1 MAARSPSREPVG
13 PRLIRALSRGLLALF
28 YRRVD
33 VIGAERVPPRGPVI
47 LAANHQNALVDPM
60 LLLASIPRTLVPLAK
75 APLFRHPVIGP
86 LIRLAGAIPVTRRQD
101 VGGGPAGNE
110 GMFEAAAATLG
121 RGEAILVFPEG
132 VSQPEPALMPLRTGA
147 ARMLLAAPPG
157 VGAAISLI
165 PVGLLFHEPERF
177 RTGWALVL
185 VGPPV
190 ETADCLH
197 LYRTAPEDAVRQLTE
212 RLAAALRDLIAE
224 VGDRQTL
231 RLVEE
236 AEAIWLAESPERG
249 RDVMARAEWRRR
261 AATAYRYLLPREP
274 ARVGALRG
282 ELERYVQD
290 LEDARLDDAHL
301 SGTFPAR
308 VVLRYAFVQGTALV
322 LGLPVALWGL
332 LSHGLPYGLTAL
344 AVRLG
349 RPEPDVEATY
359 KLTAGVLLYP
369 LAWMAEG
376 WAAWRL
382 GGGAALALFI
392 AALAPSG
399 FFALGWSERLGRVAR
414 DSRAWLHFLGDRDLH
429 RHLAERRR
437 AIMRELGDLFD
448 LVPASVLARA
458 PERGA

>member
-1 MAARSPSREPVG
+1 M
-13 PRLIRALSRGLLALF
+13 
-28 YRRVD
+28 
-33 VIGAERVPPRGPVI
+33 
-47 LAANHQNALVDPM
+47 
-60 LLLASIPRTLVPLAK
+60 
-75 APLFRHPVIGP
+75 
-86 LIRLAGAIPVTRRQD
+86 
-101 VGGGPAGNE
+101 
-110 GMFEAAAATLG
+110 
-121 RGEAILVFPEG
+121 
-132 VSQPEPALMPLRTGA
+132 
-147 ARMLLAAPPG
+147 
-157 VGAAISLI
+157 
-165 PVGLLFHEPERF
+165 
-177 RTGWALVL
+177 
-185 VGPPV
+185 
-190 ETADCLH
+190 
-197 LYRTAPEDAVRQLTE
+197 RQLTE

-249 RDVMARAEWRRR
+249 RDVTARAEWRRR
-261 AATAYRYLLPREP
+261 AAAAYRYLLPREP
-274 ARVGALRG
+274 ARVSALRG

-290 LEDARLDDAHL
+290 LEDARLDEAHL

-414 DSRAWLHFLGDRDLH
+414 DSRAWLYFLGDRDLH

-437 AIMRELGDLFD
+437 AIMRELGELFD
-448 LVPASVLARA
+448 LVPASVLSSA

>member
-1 MAARSPSREPVG
+1 MG
-13 PRLIRALSRGLLALF
+13 PRVVRALARGLLALF

-47 LAANHQNALVDPM
+47 VAANHQNALIDPM
-60 LLLASIPRTLVPLAK
+60 LLLATLPRTLAPLAK
-75 APLFRHPVIGP
+75 APLFRHPVIAP
-86 LIRLAGAIPVTRRQD
+86 FIRLAGAIPVTRRQD
-101 VGGGPAGNE
+101 VGGAPAGNE
-110 GMFEAAAATLG
+110 VMFEAAAATLG
-121 RGEAILVFPEG
+121 RGDAILVFPEG
-132 VSQPEPALMPLRTGA
+132 VSQPEPALMPLRTGT
-147 ARMLLAAPPG
+147 ARMLLAAPPE
-157 VGAAISLI
+157 VAAAITLL

-177 RTGWALVL
+177 RSGWALVL
-185 VGPPV
+185 VGHPV

-197 LYRTAPEDAVRQLTE
+197 LYRTAPEDAVRRLTE

-236 AEAIWLAESPERG
+236 AEAIWLAESPERA
-249 RDVMARAEWRRR
+249 RDVTARAEWRRR
-261 AATAYRYLLPREP
+261 AAAAYRYLLPREP
-274 ARVGALRG
+274 ARVRALRG
-282 ELERYVQD
+282 ELERYVKD
-290 LEDARLDDAHL
+290 LEDARLDEAHL
-301 SGTFPAR
+301 SGTFPSR
-308 VVLRYAFVQGTALV
+308 VVVRYAFVQGTALV

-332 LSHGLPYGLTAL
+332 LSHALPYGLTAIAARL
-344 AVRLG
+344 A
-349 RPEPDVEATY
+349 RPEPDMEATF
-359 KLTAGVLLYP
+359 KLTAGVFLYP

-414 DSRAWLHFLGDRDLH
+414 DSRAWRSFLGDRDLH

-448 LVPASVLARA
+448 LVPASALSRA
-458 PERGA
+458 PECGA

>member
-1 MAARSPSREPVG
+1 MASREPLG
-13 PRLIRALSRGLLALF
+13 PRFIRALARGLLALF

-86 LIRLAGAIPVTRRQD
+86 LIKLAGAIPVTRRQD
-101 VGGGPAGNE
+101 VAGGPAGNE

-121 RGEAILVFPEG
+121 RGEAILIFPEG

-147 ARMLLAAPPG
+147 ARMLLDAPPE
-157 VGAAISLI
+157 VAAATGLI

-249 RDVMARAEWRRR
+249 RDVTARAEWRRR

-290 LEDARLDDAHL
+290 LEDARLDEGHL

-344 AVRLG
+344 AVRLA

-359 KLTAGVLLYP
+359 KLAAGVFLYP

-382 GGGAALALFI
+382 GGGAALAFFI

-414 DSRAWLHFLGDRDLH
+414 DSRAWLYFLGDRDLH

-437 AIMRELGDLFD
+437 AIMRELSELFD
-448 LVPASVLARA
+448 LVPASAVSSA